1 MGDIACD
8 AEDLCFNLLDQ
19 TWQGVVVEF
28 VIAVYSFVGIA
39 VVADEHLA
47 PSLET
52 LCHRLN
58 LPEDVAGASFLALGS
73 AAPEIIIAAVSTVKS
88 LLAGEDTP
96 EERVKGAFAQAL
108 GISSILGSGMM
119 ALTLIPGLC
128 AMAVSQPMALKRRPV
143 ARDVFFYSLSLLV
156 LYYIIEKGRADF
168 TDAVGMLVLYAVY
181 LTLTATAP
189 NLRRCY
195 RTRCLGK
202 AASSSPMERAAADGD
217 GLGEALAKEE
227 GSPDGDDDDDD
238 DDEGPA
244 PWYWLPFAPLAA
256 LMGKT
261 CPSCEIGSD
270 TEHLYGV
277 TMVVAF
283 GWLALFSTALS
294 AAITRWGILLSI
306 PGTAMG
312 MFIVAVGAQIPDTV
326 QAIAVAKRGFG
337 SMAVASAIGSQ
348 VMNIL
353 IGLGLPWTISTCYGM
368 PIVVPDEPELAT
380 MVYLEVVCV
389 LTYVVVVMAPTVFTW
404 GRFGRATLDRPQGYV
419 LFAAYALVAAA
430 YLAWFIFVQGGKTL
444 DDGED

>member
-1 MGDIACD
+1 
-8 AEDLCFNLLDQ
+8 
-19 TWQGVVVEF
+19 
-28 VIAVYSFVGIA
+28 
-39 VVADEHLA
+39 
-47 PSLET
+47 
-52 LCHRLN
+52 
-58 LPEDVAGASFLALGS
+58 
-73 AAPEIIIAAVSTVKS
+73 
-88 LLAGEDTP
+88 
-96 EERVKGAFAQAL
+96 
-108 GISSILGSGMM
+108 
-119 ALTLIPGLC
+119 
-128 AMAVSQPMALKRRPV
+128 MALKRRPV

-238 DDEGPA
+238 DEGPA

-306 PGTAMG
+306 PGTAMA
-312 MFIVAVGAQIPDTV
+312 MFIIAVGAQIPDTI

-404 GRFGRATLDRPQGYV
+404 GRFGGPPSIGRRATCSSPRMPSSPQPTWPGLFSSRAGRPSTTGRTDSFERESTGRPLEGHSATRHGTGRGAHTVDALPAWRASHAPPAVAGVRSVV
-419 LFAAYALVAAA
+419 LAP
-430 YLAWFIFVQGGKTL
+430 FVTTIL
-444 DDGED
+444 